1 MHPPRMSAPSCI
13 VPPTEQLVI
22 RPYLVPLLPTFHG
35 MESENPYAHI
45 KEFEDVSTPR
55 DNVWKRFMSKNPEE
69 AMDFLSYVA
78 EVSRG
83 WDEPTKGEVED
94 DDMKAKLAAMT
105 RRLEELELKRIH
117 EVQAVA
123 EAPVQVK
130 LCPNCQSYEHLVE
143 EYPAISAERECLE
156 IKQMLLDN
164 SSPITMLHMEI
175 PTTEVGGIIQISHG
189 KLEQP
194 STNSRIHHLN
204 NLQVLNK
211 QWLISTSQHPK
222 PHVEKEEEIKK
233 GKEMEDK
240 ESEISEEKKDSDST
254 MKAIPEKELLKEEML
269 KKSTSPPFPQALHG
283 KRGLEMQMKSLKG
296 LTVNKK
302 AFLTEQVSA
311 ILQCKSPLKYKDPG
325 SPTISVMIGGKV
337 VEKALLD
344 LGASVNL
351 LPYFRLQAIGTWGVE
366 ATAITLSLADRSVK
380 IPRGVIENVLVQVD
394 NFYYP
399 VDFIVLDTDPT
410 VKEANLVPIILGRPF
425 LATSNASSTAGMG
438 LSESPTVLATLQ
450 SWRKIEEILPLFN
463 KEEETAA
470 KKEIPKLNLKPLPV
484 ELKYTYLEENNQCP
498 VVISSSLTSHQEN
511 CLTEVL
517 KRSEV
522 LKLLQAGII
531 YPISD
536 SPWVSP
542 IQVVPK
548 KSGITVVQNEKG
560 EEITTRL
567 TSGWRVCIDY
577 RKLNAVTRKDHF
589 PLPFIDQVLERVS
602 GHPFYC
608 FLDGYSGDMVERIM
622 EVFMDDITVY
632 GGTFEEC
639 LVNLEAVLHRCIEK
653 DLVLNWEKCHFMV
666 RQGIVLGHIISE
678 KGIEV
683 DKAKVELI
691 VKLPSPTTVKGVRQF
706 LGHARSCAWP
716 KEDGKPYVIYYAN
729 KTLNEAQRNYT
740 TIEKELLAVVF
751 ALDKFRAYLVGSFII
766 VFTDHSALKY
776 LLTKQDAKARL
787 IRWILL
793 LQEFDL
799 QIKDKKGVENVV
811 ADHLSRLVIAHNS
824 HPLPINDDFPEESL
838 MFLVKTPWYAHIANY
853 LVTGEIP
860 SEWNAQDRKHF
871 FAKIHAYYWEEPFLF
886 KYCADQIIRKCVPE
900 DEQHGILSHCH
911 ENACGGHFASQKT
924 AMKVLQSGFT
934 WPSLFKDAHIMCRSC
949 DRCQRLG
956 KLTKRNQMPMNPI
969 LIVELFDVWGI
980 DFMGPFPMSFGN
992 SYILVGVDYV
1002 SKWVEAI
1009 PCKQNDHR
1017 VVLKFLK
1024 ENIFSR
1030 FGVPKAIIS
1039 DGGAHFCN
1047 KPFEAL
1053 LSKYGVKHKV
1063 VTPYHPQTS
1072 RQVELANREI
1082 KNILMKVVNSS
1093 RKDWSIR
1100 LHDSLWAYRIA
1111 YKTILGMSPYR
1122 LVYGK
1127 ACHLPVEVEYKTW
1140 WAIKKLNM
1148 DLIRAGEKRYLD
1160 LNEMEELRNNAY
1172 INSKVAKQR
1181 MKKWHDQLI
1190 SNKEFQEGQRVLLY
1204 DTRLHIFPGKLKSS
1218 CEGEFGTQV
1227 PLRSIGAPI
1236 SQLRNALRSERA
1248 ILVGCSSSSSSLT
1261 AQASGHL
1268 LRSSA
1273 SAKFRQPEMART
1285 RGAKSSSPSSRKKSL
1300 RKEPVPDPVPEPSQP
1315 KAIPPVKLAPPKP
1328 AARRYLTRSGGRP
1341 LQKKPRVESSEP
1353 IDLTEQSPIPSPVPT
1368 PVLSPVPSP
1377 SPLPVPSPVPSP
1389 APQAK
1394 P

>member
-1 MHPPRMSAPSCI
+1 
-13 VPPTEQLVI
+13 
-22 RPYLVPLLPTFHG
+22 
-35 MESENPYAHI
+35 ME
-45 KEFEDVSTPR
+45 
-55 DNVWKRFMSKNPEE
+55 EE
-69 AMDFLSYVA
+69 AKPIRQLQ
-78 EVSRG
+78 
-83 WDEPTKGEVED
+83 
-94 DDMKAKLAAMT
+94 
-105 RRLEELELKRIH
+105 RRLNPHLQ
-117 EVQAVA
+117 EVVRA
-123 EAPVQVK
+123 
-130 LCPNCQSYEHLVE
+130 
-143 EYPAISAERECLE
+143 
-156 IKQMLLDN
+156 
-164 SSPITMLHMEI
+164 
-175 PTTEVGGIIQISHG
+175 
-189 KLEQP
+189 
-194 STNSRIHHLN
+194 
-204 NLQVLNK
+204 
-211 QWLISTSQHPK
+211 
-222 PHVEKEEEIKK
+222 
-233 GKEMEDK
+233 
-240 ESEISEEKKDSDST
+240 
-254 MKAIPEKELLKEEML
+254 
-269 KKSTSPPFPQALHG
+269 
-283 KRGLEMQMKSLKG
+283 
-296 LTVNKK
+296 
-302 AFLTEQVSA
+302 
-311 ILQCKSPLKYKDPG
+311 
-325 SPTISVMIGGKV
+325 
-337 VEKALLD
+337 
-344 LGASVNL
+344 
-351 LPYFRLQAIGTWGVE
+351 
-366 ATAITLSLADRSVK
+366 
-380 IPRGVIENVLVQVD
+380 
-394 NFYYP
+394 
-399 VDFIVLDTDPT
+399 
-410 VKEANLVPIILGRPF
+410 
-425 LATSNASSTAGMG
+425 
-438 LSESPTVLATLQ
+438 
-450 SWRKIEEILPLFN
+450 
-463 KEEETAA
+463 
-470 KKEIPKLNLKPLPV
+470 
-484 ELKYTYLEENNQCP
+484 
-498 VVISSSLTSHQEN
+498 
-511 CLTEVL
+511 
-517 KRSEV
+517 EV

-542 IQVVPK
+542 TQVVPK
-548 KSGITVVQNEKG
+548 KSGIRYMVQNEKG

-608 FLDGYSGDMVERIM
+608 FLDGYSGYFQIEIDVEDQEKPLYIDMVERIM

-706 LGHARSCAWP
+706 LGHAGFYRRFIKGFSSLSKPLCELLAKDAKFIWDERCQNSFDQLKKFLTTTP
-716 KEDGKPYVIYYAN
+716 IVRAPNWQLPFELMCDASDFAIGAVLGQREDGKPYVIYYAS

-740 TIEKELLAVVF
+740 TTEKELLAVVF

-811 ADHLSRLVIAHNS
+811 ADHLS
-824 HPLPINDDFPEESL
+824 
-838 MFLVKTPWYAHIANY
+838 
-853 LVTGEIP
+853 

-900 DEQHGILSHCH
+900 DEQQGILNHCH

-1039 DGGAHFCN
+1039 DGA
-1047 KPFEAL
+1047 
-1053 LSKYGVKHKV
+1053 
-1063 VTPYHPQTS
+1063 TPYHPQTS
-1072 RQVELANREI
+1072 GQVELANREI

-1100 LHDSLWAYRIA
+1100 LHDSLWAYRTA

-1127 ACHLPVEVEYKTW
+1127 ACHLPVEVEYKAW

-1148 DLIRAGEKRYLD
+1148 DLIRAGAKRYLD
-1160 LNEMEELRNNAY
+1160 LNEMEELRNDAY

-1190 SNKEFQEGQRVLLY
+1190 SNKEFQKGQRVLLWKKMQRNSKEEIGAKS
-1204 DTRLHIFPGKLKSS
+1204 DQKQSKQSKNRGLRDFATSAKLALR
-1218 CEGEFGTQV
+1218 CEPFRNLKEAAAESTFLCESGH
-1227 PLRSIGAPI
+1227 PLRNHFALIFSSAKIFEAAKPSLAHECHFAHRTPN
-1236 SQLRNALRSERA
+1236 SQLRNGCEAIKCKIPDFATKVPFAGYFAIAKA
-1248 ILVGCSSSSSSLT
+1248 ILAHTV
-1261 AQASGHL
+1261 HL
-1268 LRSSA
+1268 LARARHRTNLRSS
-1273 SAKFRQPEMART
+1273 SPVTLPAKFRQPEMART
-1285 RGAKSSSPSSRKKSL
+1285 RGPSLPLLQAARKSRERSPLVPFLSL
-1300 RKEPVPDPVPEPSQP
+1300 PAGQKQFPS
-1315 KAIPPVKLAPPKP
+1315 VKPAPPKP
-1328 AARRYLTRSGGRP
+1328 PEALSH
-1341 LQKKPRVESSEP
+1341 QNPRQFLASS
-1353 IDLTEQSPIPSPVPT
+1353 IS
-1368 PVLSPVPSP
+1368 VPSP
-1377 SPLPVPSPVPSP
+1377 TPPAEPEPQPPLPSP
-1389 APQAK
+1389 K
-1394 P
+1394 IHLR